1 MLSQAPCA
9 FGNVLCCPADLLV
22 KGLAVDPALQLH
34 EVRTC
39 GDGGG
44 LPSVGK
50 RRGLQPV
57 LRDGTFPTFLVK
69 LRKKGLKK
77 EDACPCL
84 SCKALRGECP
94 HLSEGVRPHRGD
106 L

>member
-9 FGNVLCCPADLLV
+9 FGNVLRCPADLLV

-44 LPSVGK
+44 LPSVG
-50 RRGLQPV
+50 RRKGLQPV

-69 LRKKGLKK
+69 LRKKGLKRK
-77 EDACPCL
+77 TLVLVFPAKP
-84 SCKALRGECP
+84 
-94 HLSEGVRPHRGD
+94 SEASV
-106 L
+106 LT